1 MPMPMAVEFSK
12 RKPTKWALKIE
23 IQEKNEIKKQLIG
36 KFTNE
41 DEILECLKSLNE
53 IINTSKIPDIVTNT
67 TEDLNDLNNR
77 YSKLRIINDE
87 IEDLKRSLAKLEK
100 EDKYEELQNRKFLC
114 SQEIKHWKKVL
125 NVSKEQE
132 GEVDS
137 LIEHYARSLESK
149 AIEDETGR
157 KECLTAITLLN
168 ELKKVQNTLATIIKK
183 KKKSG
188 ELR

>member
-67 TEDLNDLNNR
+67 TEDLNDLNN
-77 YSKLRIINDE
+77 
-87 IEDLKRSLAKLEK
+87 
-100 EDKYEELQNRKFLC
+100 
-114 SQEIKHWKKVL
+114 
-125 NVSKEQE
+125 
-132 GEVDS
+132 
-137 LIEHYARSLESK
+137 
-149 AIEDETGR
+149 
-157 KECLTAITLLN
+157 
-168 ELKKVQNTLATIIKK
+168 
-183 KKKSG
+183 
-188 ELR
+188 